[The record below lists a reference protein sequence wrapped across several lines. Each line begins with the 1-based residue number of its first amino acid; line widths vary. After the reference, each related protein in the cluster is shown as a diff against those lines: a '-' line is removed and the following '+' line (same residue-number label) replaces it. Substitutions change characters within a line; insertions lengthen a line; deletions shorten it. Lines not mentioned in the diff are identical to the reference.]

1 MARPKK
7 QGLDYFPHDTDA
19 MNDEKLEIMQ
29 ALYGNDG
36 YAFYFK
42 MLERVYRTED
52 LRLDIS
58 DAETRKVLAK
68 KFFVDEE
75 RFEKMVYS
83 SIKYGLF
90 DEFAYESSGLITSHG
105 ILKRAETVLEKRKK
119 MRQTYINQGVGVSEA
134 ETVQKSAETRE
145 ETPQSKVKKS
155 KEKKSI
161 NISNTRTFGE
171 FVEISE
177 DEYQSLLDK
186 YGEPTATKCIQ
197 ELDNYKGSTGKK
209 YKSDYRAILSW
220 VADRV
225 SERDRKQQVLQ
236 YPVRQAVKTT
246 EKPKMVMHTATAQ
259 VTDDAFD
266 FEEAKRI
273 AALLDGGV

>member
-1 MARPKK
+1 
-7 QGLDYFPHDTDA
+7 
-19 MNDEKLEIMQ
+19 
-29 ALYGNDG
+29 
-36 YAFYFK
+36 
-42 MLERVYRTED
+42 
-52 LRLDIS
+52 
-58 DAETRKVLAK
+58 
-68 KFFVDEE
+68 
-75 RFEKMVYS
+75 
-83 SIKYGLF
+83 
-90 DEFAYESSGLITSHG
+90 
-105 ILKRAETVLEKRKK
+105 

-171 FVEISE
+171 FVEMSQ

-186 YGEPTATKCIQ
+186 YGESTATKCIQ

-225 SERDRKQQVLQ
+225 SERDRKKQTMQ

-246 EKPKMVMHTATAQ
+246 EKPKMVMHTAPAQ
-259 VTDDAFD
+259 ATDDAFD

-273 AALLDGGV
+273 AELLDGGV